1 MNGSNIKFDRLRADS
16 DDKDV
21 TTTRNYRLCQVMPR
35 NQDVDDSANFD
46 YTSKFTSDEIEE
58 YRDAFSV
65 FDTDNDGIITTKE
78 LGTLLRYL
86 ELEGG

>member
-1 MNGSNIKFDRLRADS
+1 MTEDFRQCR
-16 DDKDV
+16 
-21 TTTRNYRLCQVMPR
+21 VMPR
-35 NQDVDDSANFD
+35 NQVDDSANFD

-78 LGTLLRYL
+78 LGTLLRY
-86 ELEGG
+86 

>member
-1 MNGSNIKFDRLRADS
+1 
-16 DDKDV
+16 
-21 TTTRNYRLCQVMPR
+21 MPR
-35 NQDVDDSANFD
+35 NQVDDSANFD

-78 LGTLLRYL
+78 LGTLLRYWTYKCDPNL
-86 ELEGG
+86 LIYVRIETRWGQCKFY